1 MAAID
6 QPVDRALAGLAA
18 EQHGVVARRQM
29 LALGLSGAEV
39 QGRLEA
45 GRLHRI
51 HRGVY
56 AVGHVRLTYK
66 GRYMAAVLA
75 CGPPVAVLSH
85 RCALALWDLREVTSG
100 AIEVTVRGQGKPGP
114 EGVLVRRTRVLTD
127 ADMTQVDGIPVTS
140 LAWTVV
146 DFAAIASHQ
155 QVRSVLEAMERR
167 QMYIGRELD
176 ELLDRTPNR
185 KGAKTV
191 RKVTKEMT
199 GPAPWHQSVL
209 EETFHELI
217 RGSDLPD
224 YEANVLVEGELVDAL
239 WREQRVIVELDGFAY
254 HKSRAKFEADRR
266 RDAKLTVA
274 GYRVLRITQDRLT
287 NEPEAVLA
295 EIRALLAHAA

>member
-1 MAAID
+1 
-6 QPVDRALAGLAA
+6 LAVR
-18 EQHGVVARRQM
+18 QHGVVARGPL
-29 LALGLSGAEV
+29 LALGFSPTMIKARV
-39 QGRLEA
+39 AA
-45 GRLHRI
+45 GRLHRV

-56 AVGHVRLTYK
+56 AVGHRKLSLK
-66 GRYMAAVLA
+66 GVWMAAVLA
-75 CGPPVAVLSH
+75 CGSEAFLSH
-85 RCALALWDLREVTSG
+85 RAALGLWDLREAASG
-100 AIEVTVRGQGKPGP
+100 LIEVTVRGPGKPGP
-114 EGVLVRRTRVLTD
+114 DRVLVRCTRVLAEQD
-127 ADMTQVDGIPVTS
+127 VADVDGIPVTS

-167 QMYIGRELD
+167 SIYIGRELD
-176 ELLDRTPNR
+176 DVLERTPNR

-191 RKVTKEMT
+191 VKEMT

-224 YEANVLVEGELVDAL
+224 YEANVFVEGELVDAL

-274 GYRVLRITQDRLT
+274 GYRVLRITQERLT

-295 EIRALLAHAA
+295 EIRALLARSP